1 MYSLG
6 QYMHIL
12 HDECLRTILSTFDL
26 ILENQWSLV
35 KFLLIFSSLNTY
47 FLFSVNAW
55 LSVWNILIRNSLA
68 YSKLTQDKLSWKPM
82 QLYFNQFM
90 LVKLEWVQEPV
101 FYYTAIVFLNELFYV
116 FLNELF
122 YDLQLKSWLGLG
134 TPLKVYLIFQHP
146 PCNDQ
151 MKTLEVQFN
160 GCTYNDSFLNLQ
172 LKIFL

>member
-1 MYSLG
+1 
-6 QYMHIL
+6 
-12 HDECLRTILSTFDL
+12 
-26 ILENQWSLV
+26 
-35 KFLLIFSSLNTY
+35 
-47 FLFSVNAW
+47 
-55 LSVWNILIRNSLA
+55 
-68 YSKLTQDKLSWKPM
+68 M

-101 FYYTAIVFLNELFYV
+101 FYYTAIV

-160 GCTYNDSFLNLQ
+160 GCTYMIQRFISKFVA
-172 LKIFL
+172 